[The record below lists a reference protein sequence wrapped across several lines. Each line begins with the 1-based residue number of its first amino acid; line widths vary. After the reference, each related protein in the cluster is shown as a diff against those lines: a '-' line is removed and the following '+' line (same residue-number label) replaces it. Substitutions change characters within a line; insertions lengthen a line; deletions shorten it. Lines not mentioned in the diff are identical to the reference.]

1 VYVAIVL
8 WRPLLAPLAS
18 RRLSLPSS
26 SLRGFSQKSIELL
39 WRGACTCRNQGKRP
53 HTYHGKSVSAVM
65 LPRLLPGSHRLSSR
79 RPLTKP
85 VSDSLLSVCPISPYI
100 CPAWCYWQHTVSRSK
115 QDYATDQAQKCRLAR
130 SRATTLF
137 PTAHPWHSSLPV
149 RSVLGASNASPS
161 TYSPSLDNKSAGA
174 GTMNYESRVWT

>member
-1 VYVAIVL
+1 MYVAIVL

-100 CPAWCYWQHTVSRSK
+100 CELQPGVIGNIQCHVENMIMPQIK
-115 QDYATDQAQKCRLAR
+115 
-130 SRATTLF
+130 
-137 PTAHPWHSSLPV
+137 P
-149 RSVLGASNASPS
+149 RSVGLPGVEQQPCFQRL
-161 TYSPSLDNKSAGA
+161 TRGIHRYK
-174 GTMNYESRVWT
+174 